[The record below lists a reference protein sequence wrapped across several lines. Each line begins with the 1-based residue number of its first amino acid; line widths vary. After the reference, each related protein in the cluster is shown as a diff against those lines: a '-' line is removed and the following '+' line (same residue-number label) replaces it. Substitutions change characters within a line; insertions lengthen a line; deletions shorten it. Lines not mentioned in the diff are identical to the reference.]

1 MDKVK
6 VLLKEAKVPQYLDK
20 FQKAG
25 YDSLPQILSM
35 GAAAFKEMGEHT
47 EMLPGHFSRLRD
59 TINAIKNSV
68 PTPRPEAN
76 AEASAEASVEAPSA
90 TKRKRTPELKTRHN
104 TLKELRLASLR
115 HSTQQGCSTMIDSKK
130 SGGRCQVYRC
140 TSVLSKKRKVESD
153 EEDDPRCACQ
163 YRLHWVKNKKTSCW
177 ELNTNKSHLMHMPFC
192 IAVQRVTKFELV
204 NDPEFV
210 KHAKLAKKN
219 VTGKTSAHEALGGS
233 SCRVDGSV
241 TSYTAKRAVNDIKH
255 VWKHDYKEDWHKLKS
270 WGREYERKNPNGK
283 FHLELDSEGRCA
295 M

>member
-47 EMLPGHFSRLRD
+47 EMLPDHFSRLRD

-68 PTPRPEAN
+68 STPRP
-76 AEASAEASVEAPSA
+76 EASAEASVEAPSA

-130 SGGRCQVYRC
+130 SGSKCQVYRWN
-140 TSVLSKKRKVESD
+140 
-153 EEDDPRCACQ
+153 Q
-163 YRLHWVKNKKTSCW
+163 MKKTI
-177 ELNTNKSHLMHMPFC
+177 LAARANTDYIGPK
-192 IAVQRVTKFELV
+192 
-204 NDPEFV
+204 
-210 KHAKLAKKN
+210 AKTVIGN
-219 VTGKTSAHEALGGS
+219 
-233 SCRVDGSV
+233 
-241 TSYTAKRAVNDIKH
+241 
-255 VWKHDYKEDWHKLKS
+255 
-270 WGREYERKNPNGK
+270 
-283 FHLELDSEGRCA
+283 
-295 M
+295 